1 MAKKG
6 EQQTPKTSSGRKRVS
21 SRGKSQRTYQN
32 SLKEAADM
40 FGAGSFPAVGLASTP
55 LPKAAQRI
63 RMYVG
68 I

>member
-1 MAKKG
+1 MAKQV
-6 EQQTPKTSSGRKRVS
+6 EQTPKTSSGRKRVS
-21 SRGKSQRTYQN
+21 SRGTSQRTYQN

-40 FGAGSFPAVGLASTP
+40 FGAGSFPAVGLVSRP

-68 I
+68 L